1 MLLAK
6 WDGNSRYTTYKNEGK
21 KDGVKGV
28 TVVDEEERMGCRQS
42 IARSKGKHT

>member
-1 MLLAK
+1 MLLTK

-28 TVVDEEERMGCRQS
+28 VDEEERMGGRQS
-42 IARSKGKHT
+42 IARSKGKHP